1 MAVFTLQIVT
11 PDRLIY
17 EGEAERL
24 IVRTLTGD
32 VCILAHHID
41 YAAALVPGEATV
53 VTESGERSAACSGGL
68 LSVNDNHVRLM
79 AMTFEWEDEIDLA
92 RAQRAPGEALV
103 PRDQCVDLTGV
114 GERQGLVEPRPQVH
128 ACTQR
133 RAVLWHL
140 MRSLVHNLHLNL
152 LHDANVFVAQK

>member
-41 YAAALVPGEATV
+41 YAAALVPGEASV
-53 VTESGERSAACSGGL
+53 LTEDGERSAACSGGL

-79 AMTFEWEDEIDLA
+79 ATTFEWEDEIDLA
-92 RAQRAPGEALV
+92 RAQRAQEAAEEQLKNMNANDKNYALV
-103 PRDQCVDLTGV
+103 EAKLK
-114 GERQGLVEPRPQVH
+114 
-128 ACTQR
+128 
-133 RAVLWHL
+133 RALA
-140 MRSLVHNLHLNL
+140 RIRT
-152 LHDANVFVAQK
+152 KG

>member
-41 YAAALVPGEATV
+41 YAAALVPGEASV
-53 VTESGERSAACSGGL
+53 LTEDGERSAACSGGL

-79 AMTFEWEDEIDLA
+79 ATTFEWEDEIDLA
-92 RAQRAPGEALV
+92 RAQRAQEAAEEQLKNMNADDKNYALV
-103 PRDQCVDLTGV
+103 EAKLK
-114 GERQGLVEPRPQVH
+114 
-128 ACTQR
+128 
-133 RAVLWHL
+133 RALA
-140 MRSLVHNLHLNL
+140 RIRT
-152 LHDANVFVAQK
+152 KG